1 VLQMSLKELLVN
13 MLEHN
18 KIPLTMNWIVQNLL
32 LQVNT
37 LLPVKSFYCVSLF
50 TIINFMHIWGE
61 YYTNTTLWAC

>member
-1 VLQMSLKELLVN
+1 MSLKELLVN